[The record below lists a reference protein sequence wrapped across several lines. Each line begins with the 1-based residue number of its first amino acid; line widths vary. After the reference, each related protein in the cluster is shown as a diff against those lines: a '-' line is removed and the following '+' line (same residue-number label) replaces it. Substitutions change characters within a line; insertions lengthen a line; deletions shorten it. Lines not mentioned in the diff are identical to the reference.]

1 MKVSSLQENLSK
13 GLSTVGRA
21 VPVRSTLPQASH
33 VLLQT
38 DEGRLK
44 LVATDLMIAISCWI
58 GAQVEEEG
66 AVTVPARLLSDFV
79 TSLPNEKIELTTPAR
94 GRQIHVVC
102 ARNEATIAGM
112 DAADFPPVPAVADGL
127 TLKLDPKTLRRA
139 IGQVQFAAA
148 TDDTR
153 PVLTGIHTLAADREL
168 TLAAA
173 DGFRLA
179 VHKLPLDQ
187 DVPEKVEVIIPAR
200 ALREVERLIADE
212 EDPVEM
218 AFNAGRSQVLFRMKS
233 VELVATLIQ
242 GTFPNYSQLIPQS
255 YTTRAVIDMREFLQE
270 TRIAAIFARDG
281 AGIVRVQ
288 LEPSGDPSGEGPGK
302 LTISAR
308 AEEIGDH
315 RGEIDVKVEG
325 EAAKIAFNSRY
336 LQDVLQVLDAQ
347 QVALET
353 TSPSSPGVI
362 RPLDGDDYVH
372 VVMPMFVQW

>member
-1 MKVSSLQENLSK
+1 MKVSSLQENLAR
-13 GLSTVGRA
+13 GLSIVGRA

-33 VLLQT
+33 VLLET
-38 DEGRLK
+38 EEGRLK
-44 LVATDLMIAISCWI
+44 LVATDLTIAVTCWI
-58 GAQVEEEG
+58 GATVEEEG
-66 AVTVPARLLSDFV
+66 SVTVPARLLTDFV
-79 TSLPNEKIELTTPAR
+79 SSLPNERIDLTVQGRGKQLHIE
-94 GRQIHVVC
+94 C

-112 DAADFPPVPAVADGL
+112 DAADFPPVPSVADGL
-127 TLKLDPKTLRRA
+127 TLALSPDVLRGA
-139 IGQVQFAAA
+139 ITKVQFAAA

-153 PVLTGIHTLAADREL
+153 PVLTGIHTLAEGDTL

-179 VHKLPLDQ
+179 VHHLPLDQ
-187 DVPEKVEVIIPAR
+187 EVAEKVEVIIPAR
-200 ALREVERLIADE
+200 ALREVERLIGE
-212 EDPVEM
+212 QNEPVEM
-218 AFNAGRSQVLFRMKS
+218 AINAARSQVMFRMQS

-255 YTTRAVIDMREFLQE
+255 FSTRAEVDMKQFLQE

-281 AGIVRVQ
+281 AGIVRLQ
-288 LEPSGDPSGEGPGK
+288 MDPDSGNGK

-315 RGEIDVKVEG
+315 RGEIDVKLEG
-325 EAAKIAFNSRY
+325 EASKIAFNSRY
-336 LQDVLQVLDAQ
+336 LQDVLSVLESPQVL
-347 QVALET
+347 LET

-362 RPLDGDDYVH
+362 RPVGDERYVH